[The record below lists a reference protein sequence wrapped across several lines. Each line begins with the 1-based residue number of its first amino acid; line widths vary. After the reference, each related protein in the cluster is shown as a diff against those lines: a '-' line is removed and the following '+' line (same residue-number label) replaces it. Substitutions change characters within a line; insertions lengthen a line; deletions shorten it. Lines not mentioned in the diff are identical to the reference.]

1 MTLRVWFNMSM
12 QQKLLIA
19 NWKSHKSQSE
29 AKAWFTSFTSELSAK
44 KIEGYELNVIVAP
57 SNIYLE
63 TAIRLVEH
71 FSNISIAAQDVS
83 QFPLGNYT
91 GAIAA
96 QQLSSLGV
104 RYALV
109 GHSERR
115 RYFGE
120 TNQVVGQ
127 KIEQLLENAITP
139 IVCVDEKEIQQQA
152 EMISKEQRKQCVVAY
167 EPVSAIGTGIGED
180 VSQVKDVISVA
191 KQAFGDIPILY
202 GGSVDLRNINE
213 YLLVADGALIGGAS
227 LDPSQFFQLLVS
239 ASSKTNTVS

>member
-1 MTLRVWFNMSM
+1 M
-12 QQKLLIA
+12 QKKLLIA

-29 AKAWFTSFTSELSAK
+29 AKAWFTTFTTKLSAQK
-44 KIEGYELNVIVAP
+44 NESYEMSVVVAP
-57 SNIYLE
+57 SSIYLE
-63 TAIRLVEH
+63 SAIRLVEH
-71 FSNISIAAQDVS
+71 VSSISIAAQDVS
-83 QFPLGNYT
+83 QFPLGSYT

-96 QQLSSLGV
+96 TQLFSLGV

-120 TNQVVGQ
+120 TSQVVGQ

-139 IVCVDEKEIQQQA
+139 IVCVDEKEMQQQA
-152 EMISKEQRKQCVVAY
+152 EMISTEHRRQCVVAY

-180 VSQVKDVISVA
+180 VSHVTGVISIA

-213 YLLVADGALIGGAS
+213 YLLVADGALIGAAS
-227 LDPSQFFQLLVS
+227 LDPAQFFQLLVS
-239 ASSKTNTVS
+239 ASSKPNLLS